1 MSNTPETYVET
12 PVYLKDIAPETDA
25 ALVDHMP
32 ADDNEWSQCYLDLSR
47 LCRKLE
53 QERDEVV
60 EALKELCKL
69 YEDFRENCDSTY
81 ENAYFKFYKYAHDQW
96 TKAFKVLEK
105 KS

>member
-53 QERDEVV
+53 QERDANRAIIETQR
-60 EALKELCKL
+60 ELIDTLKKQL
-69 YEDFRENCDSTY
+69 
-81 ENAYFKFYKYAHDQW
+81 
-96 TKAFKVLEK
+96 TKG
-105 KS
+105 